1 MLEVQIK
8 IKGINVI
15 NFNPKDGKVEF
26 EILFD
31 KYKTIKNQVLDNPAQ
46 IAYGLITEIRKKI
59 KKLNTRFN
67 DDVLEDN
74 VNVMIENE
82 EDVIQKVY
90 AFLNKVANNI
100 NKVKNTSTAIN
111 YLNTVNLVKG
121 MKLVL

>member
-1 MLEVQIK
+1 MLDVEIK
-8 IKGINVI
+8 IKGVNII

-74 VNVMIENE
+74 VNVLIENE
-82 EDVIQKVY
+82 EDAIQKVY
-90 AFLNKVANNI
+90 VFLNKVANNI

>member
-1 MLEVQIK
+1 MLDVEIK
-8 IKGINVI
+8 IKGVNVI

-74 VNVMIENE
+74 VNVLIENE
-82 EDVIQKVY
+82 EEAIQKVY
-90 AFLNKVANNI
+90 AFLSKVANNI